1 MSYTQT
7 IAPRLPL
14 ANDNRMG
21 YKMNVTMRQAIS
33 QNLKCLMLTAP
44 GERIMDPSFGV
55 GMNKYVFSNEGSE
68 LTKNIKVN
76 IRQQVSKYMPFVSIQ
91 SVEVQSGDTTAALA
105 DSKEMNKI
113 TVVIRYVVQ
122 SIGISD
128 VLDLSLRQY

>member
-1 MSYTQT
+1 MSYTQS

-14 ANDNRMG
+14 SNDNRVG

-55 GMNKYVFSNEGSE
+55 GLSKYIFSNEGPE
-68 LTKNIKVN
+68 LTKNIKVD
-76 IRQQVSKYMPFVSIQ
+76 IRQQVSKYMPFVSVQ
-91 SVEVQSGDTTAALA
+91 SVEVQSGDSRAEFS
-105 DSKEMNKI
+105 DSKELNKI
-113 TVVIRYVVQ
+113 TVVIQYIVQ

-128 VLDLSLRQY
+128 VLNLSLKQY

>member
-91 SVEVQSGDTTAALA
+91 SVEVQSGDTIAALA

-113 TVVIRYVVQ
+113 TVVIRYAVQ

>member
-91 SVEVQSGDTTAALA
+91 SVEVQSGDTIAALA